1 MANQSR
7 TIRAGYLSGGVLSR
21 LLMAGLMLLTLAG
34 CARES
39 VILVPDAAGH
49 VGKAEVVTRGGK
61 QVLEK
66 SGDMTRLSGETAPPS
81 AVATADPAFIKVT
94 FADALAVEP
103 PPAETFTLYFE
114 TGTAVLMPDSQK
126 LVVSIVSAIQRRA
139 AISVRI
145 SGHTDAT
152 GSDQLNNA
160 LSLNRAQ
167 QIKALL
173 LEQGVKPELIAVTS
187 HGRGNP
193 AIPTPEGVAE
203 PRNRRVVV
211 IVH

>member
-1 MANQSR
+1 MTNPSR
-7 TIRAGYLSGGVLSR
+7 AIRAEHSSGGALSG

-66 SGDMTRLSGETAPPS
+66 SGDMTRMSGENAPPS
-81 AVATADPAFIKVT
+81 AVATADTAFIKAT
-94 FADALAVEP
+94 FAEALAIEP

-114 TGTAVLMPDSQK
+114 TGATVLTPDSQK
-126 LVVSIVSAIQRRA
+126 LAAAIAPSVQRRA
-139 AISVRI
+139 AISVSI

-152 GSDQLNNA
+152 GSDTLNNV
-160 LSLNRAQ
+160 LSLERAQ
-167 QIKALL
+167 TIKAMLV
-173 LEQGVKPELIAVTS
+173 EQGVKPELISVTS

-193 AIPTPEGVAE
+193 AVPTPEGVPE